1 MAHDTEAQ
9 GGIIPVNLST
19 RLTRNLK
26 TSHEIFVRSPVLCR
40 ENKLWAKYHKNKV
53 IVTRMK
59 FLLQE
64 MNKCHRNKFP
74 EKIEYMPNK
83 EFNLLTRR
91 NSCHKKKVLVTRYKF
106 LSQEKI
112 PVTQKIPV
120 TGNKLLSQEINSCQ
134 KK

>member
-1 MAHDTEAQ
+1 MQ

-19 RLTRNLK
+19 RLTQNLK

-74 EKIEYMPNK
+74 EKNRIYAK
-83 EFNLLTRR
+83 
-91 NSCHKKKVLVTRYKF
+91 
-106 LSQEKI
+106 
-112 PVTQKIPV
+112 
-120 TGNKLLSQEINSCQ
+120 
-134 KK
+134 